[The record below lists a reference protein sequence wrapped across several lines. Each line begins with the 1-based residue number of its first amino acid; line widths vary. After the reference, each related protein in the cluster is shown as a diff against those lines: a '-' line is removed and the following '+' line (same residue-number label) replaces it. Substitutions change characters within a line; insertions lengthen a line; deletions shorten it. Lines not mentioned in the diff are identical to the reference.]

1 METTLLGL
9 LLIVVFVGIPGAALA
24 IRLVLRP
31 LLRELATAVLAVKG
45 NNGTELVERLE
56 AVEDA
61 QLKLERTLGNA
72 LEIGAFDR
80 ELAALGAEAE
90 TAADRAHPTSPAR

>member
-1 METTLLGL
+1 METTLLAL
-9 LLIVVFVGIPGAALA
+9 LLIVVFVGIQAPCSRFDSYFDRYCANS
-24 IRLVLRP
+24 RP
-31 LLRELATAVLAVKG
+31 PCSRSRGTTAP
-45 NNGTELVERLE
+45 NWW
-56 AVEDA
+56 
-61 QLKLERTLGNA
+61 NA